1 MRTADVT
8 INGQTHLLCYNLR
21 LIRAASERY
30 GSMEG
35 MYDALSTAD
44 EVKAMDEAVWV
55 VAQMMAAGSRYAAE
69 MDIKTAVPLTEGQL
83 LDLCDLSDFFAMKSA
98 IIRTVTAGRI
108 RNVKTEPSESSDGDE
123 KNGET
128 TRES

>member
-8 INGQTHLLCYNLR
+8 INGKTHLLCYNLR
-21 LIRAASERY
+21 LIRSAAARY
-30 GSMEG
+30 GSVEG
-35 MYDALSTAD
+35 MYEALSNAD

-55 VAQMMAAGSRYAAE
+55 LAQMMAAGSRYAAE
-69 MDIKTAVPLTEGQL
+69 MGIETAPPLSEAQL
-83 LDLCDLSDFFAMKSA
+83 LDLCDLTDFFAMKSA
-98 IIRTVTAGRI
+98 IIRTVTAG
-108 RNVKTEPSESSDGDE
+108 KTRHVETSPVNDNEGEE